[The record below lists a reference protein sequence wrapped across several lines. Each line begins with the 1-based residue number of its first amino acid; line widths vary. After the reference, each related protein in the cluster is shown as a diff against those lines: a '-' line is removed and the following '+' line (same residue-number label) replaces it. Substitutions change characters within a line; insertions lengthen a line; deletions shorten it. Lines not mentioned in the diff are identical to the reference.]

1 MYVQRTLESR
11 DLDTICTFPQSE
23 EELFYVS
30 PRFVF
35 PLTPEQILSLV
46 KDRFEPTVIIDDA
59 TQEVVAYANVY
70 KGEEDSGFWLGNV
83 IVSPHYRGKGAA
95 QYLLNVM
102 LDKAKVNL
110 GANQLNLACHNTN
123 TRGLAF
129 YSKLGFKPFDM
140 KLNSIGANKFITI
153 HMTYP
158 C

>member
-1 MYVQRTLESR
+1 MYVQRVLESR

-46 KDRFEPTVIIDDA
+46 EDRFEPTVIIDDA

-70 KGEEDSGFWLGNV
+70 KGEED
-83 IVSPHYRGKGAA
+83 
-95 QYLLNVM
+95 
-102 LDKAKVNL
+102 
-110 GANQLNLACHNTN
+110 
-123 TRGLAF
+123 
-129 YSKLGFKPFDM
+129 M